1 MTTNAEKRACERH
14 GYAAEIAF
22 AYFNKEHSYHAEI
35 RNLSSGGMCFK
46 SNLRL
51 QPGATVY
58 IRLINSHPDG
68 NGSGSCEGLRSVTL
82 AEVKWCSELSGA
94 TALSYGV
101 GVKYFN
107 PAY

>member
-1 MTTNAEKRACERH
+1 MKANAEKRACDRL
-14 GYAAEIAF
+14 GYAADITF
-22 AYFNKEHSYHAEI
+22 SYFNKTHFHGAQI
-35 RNLSSGGMCFK
+35 LNLGEGGMCFK

-58 IRLINSHPDG
+58 IRLKRTNP
-68 NGSGSCEGLRSVTL
+68 NGTCSGSCEGLRSVTL

-107 PAY
+107 PVY

>member
-1 MTTNAEKRACERH
+1 MKTYEEKRACDRH
-14 GYAAEIAF
+14 GYAADIAF
-22 AYFNKEHSYHAEI
+22 SYFNQVSSFGAQTL
-35 RNLSSGGMCFK
+35 NLGAGGMCFK

-58 IRLINSHPDG
+58 IRLKKSHPNG
-68 NGSGSCEGLRSVTL
+68 TGSGSCEGLRSVTL
-82 AEVKWCSELSGA
+82 AEVKWCSELPEA

-107 PAY
+107 PVY